1 MKYLFEDSESL
12 LSQLIENSEEQP
24 IWETN
29 YFLNKNYT
37 ELISIGYTGSTKSF
51 GELKQI
57 ALHYKSGYKKA
68 NICLKRKCNEI
79 QMNMFTVFFMSTVAQ
94 TPNGEE

>member
-24 IWETN
+24 TWETN
-29 YFLNKNYT
+29 RFLNKNYT
-37 ELISIGYTGSTKSF
+37 ELISIGYKGSTKSF

-57 ALHYKSGYKKA
+57 ALHYKSDYKKA

-79 QMNMFTVFFMSTVAQ
+79 
-94 TPNGEE
+94 